1 MRRLTRVLLILLLVI
16 VVLLGAVLIVGRIYL
31 ASDSARQQVVS
42 RLQEAYGGPVAV
54 QSADIGMFGG
64 TELRGLRLY
73 EPGQEGGDPWATVQ
87 TVKTDVSAIDLL
99 RGESPKQITLN
110 EPWVT
115 LRFGRDG
122 NLVTQL
128 PEQVRAKTKAGAG
141 VPATQA
147 AAVPE
152 IHVEGGQVILRQVG
166 RPEMLVKGISANV
179 RPEGDRLTLSG
190 TVKDDYWGEWS
201 LVNSSVDPAAGTL
214 TATLSTKHADVTQEK
229 LLRLPI
235 VPAAVWQEVEAQ
247 GTTPVDFT
255 FRHDPR
261 ASEGQQNHYRVDL
274 DPGDATITLPTIAFH
289 AEKVRGRISVDDE
302 LVTLDKVSG
311 RALAGGLDVSGTL
324 DFRGKDDIF
333 DLSVKATGLDVR
345 KVPEQWEFPEALRKF
360 GGALSGQAHLK
371 VRIADGQVTT
381 EGSTGE
387 GKVTGM
393 QVAGGTG
400 EMDLRLEPTPRGL
413 RFTPPAGPRK
423 PGSTGR
429 LPADDIPPAPRDGL
443 TALTILLQAP
453 PEPEPSAARG
463 VTEAIQGGINAVGRA
478 ITDTGAKAV
487 GALPK
492 GDISKPAPLPT
503 TPPTYLDINLNLK
516 DVDLAQFVKDL
527 GIKVPFDVAGRLRVK
542 VQASLPVDR
551 PRDLKLYKVTGTA
564 TLPTFTLS
572 GVEMKDVSA
581 RVRYDN
587 GVLRLEDFRG
597 QLPGKPAGSFSGTAR
612 LGVVPEGDLTADVTL
627 TDIPLAQ
634 VLRVAGLKEEVTG
647 SVSGSADLRVPS
659 GRLRDLSAWQG
670 SAKIKSGQVR
680 AFGMELTDAGATA
693 RVGKGLLTL
702 RDVTGKLEGATVT
715 GSAEAKLV
723 APYTYEGKL
732 ELPKGDLAS
741 LRHLSPG
748 LRPPVTVAGQL
759 GITAEVNGTL
769 SPFTAKLSG
778 SGTGRDVKVEKVN
791 VASLR
796 FRWAPVGELLK
807 LTDIKATL
815 YDGDVTGSAD
825 VPLNAKTDGKV
836 DVRFT
841 DVDVGGLVGDIPA
854 VPLRLEGKAGGSIK
868 GTLKAAPAGGERSFD
883 ADVDLSSPR
892 MRVQNLPAEKLT
904 GTFSYHNGSGEYHL
918 KGGLL
923 GGTFD
928 LDGRIPP
935 RPAAGGQP
943 AKPERPNDSR
953 LRIRGAQLGRLGEA
967 LDARGALDQLR
978 SQADLDVDFRLEGP
992 DYTPVGAGE
1001 FRLTRLR
1008 WGLQDIA
1015 ESVRGD
1021 VVLTEGEMRLRNLSG
1036 AIAGGTLRGQV
1047 VLRLRQPERSFFDIG
1062 IDGAD
1067 AAQVLAPWPAL
1078 AANVSGTLSGRLR
1091 GTWGRHWTGGGN
1103 VVLARGKVVGIEV
1116 AELRLPLRFDYVPA
1130 RGRAQI
1136 DIDDTG
1142 ATIARG
1148 RVSGRASLGFGIG
1161 TRLEGN
1167 MRFYGVDLRTL
1178 LRPFAES
1185 TTLGSGQVSGR
1196 VEFSGSDVRSLDDVT
1211 ATVGAS
1217 FAQAQ
1222 AFQLPVL
1229 SQIAPF
1235 LVPGQSNA
1243 TFQSGD
1249 LRGRLSGGIFRVQRL
1264 GLTGNVV
1271 NLFAEG
1277 NVTTSGRLNLD
1288 VTATTQV
1295 VGISAFG
1302 LRLLGLRLPLAGPVP
1317 LALLLEAT
1325 GYLSSTSIHAIV
1337 TGTVRSPT
1345 VRIEPLSLL
1354 TDEAARFFLLRAAG
1368 APIP

>member
-1 MRRLTRVLLILLLVI
+1 
-16 VVLLGAVLIVGRIYL
+16 
-31 ASDSARQQVVS
+31 
-42 RLQEAYGGPVAV
+42 
-54 QSADIGMFGG
+54 
-64 TELRGLRLY
+64 
-73 EPGQEGGDPWATVQ
+73 
-87 TVKTDVSAIDLL
+87 
-99 RGESPKQITLN
+99 
-110 EPWVT
+110 
-115 LRFGRDG
+115 
-122 NLVTQL
+122 L
-128 PEQVRAKTKAGAG
+128 P
-141 VPATQA
+141 
-147 AAVPE
+147 
-152 IHVEGGQVILRQVG
+152 
-166 RPEMLVKGISANV
+166 
-179 RPEGDRLTLSG
+179 
-190 TVKDDYWGEWS
+190 
-201 LVNSSVDPAAGTL
+201 
-214 TATLSTKHADVTQEK
+214 
-229 LLRLPI
+229 
-235 VPAAVWQEVEAQ
+235 
-247 GTTPVDFT
+247 
-255 FRHDPR
+255 
-261 ASEGQQNHYRVDL
+261 
-274 DPGDATITLPTIAFH
+274 
-289 AEKVRGRISVDDE
+289 
-302 LVTLDKVSG
+302 
-311 RALAGGLDVSGTL
+311 
-324 DFRGKDDIF
+324 
-333 DLSVKATGLDVR
+333 
-345 KVPEQWEFPEALRKF
+345 
-360 GGALSGQAHLK
+360 
-371 VRIADGQVTT
+371 
-381 EGSTGE
+381 
-387 GKVTGM
+387 
-393 QVAGGTG
+393 
-400 EMDLRLEPTPRGL
+400 
-413 RFTPPAGPRK
+413 
-423 PGSTGR
+423 
-429 LPADDIPPAPRDGL
+429 
-443 TALTILLQAP
+443 ALTILLQAP
-453 PEPEPSAARG
+453 AEPESSVTRG
-463 VTEAIQGGINAVGRA
+463 ATGAVQDGINAIGRA
-478 ITDTGAKAV
+478 ITDTGAKAI
-487 GALPK
+487 GAIPK
-492 GDISKPAPLPT
+492 GDITKPAPPPT
-503 TPPTYLDINLNLK
+503 TPPTYLDVNLNLK

-527 GIKVPFDVAGRLRVK
+527 GLKVPFDVAGRLSVK
-542 VQASLPVDR
+542 VQASLPVDQ
-551 PRDLKLYKVTGTA
+551 PRDLKLYKVSGTA

-587 GVLRLEDFRG
+587 GVLRLEEARARLG
-597 QLPGKPAGSFSGTAR
+597 TTGSFSGTAR
-612 LGVVPEGDLTADVTL
+612 LGVVPQGDLTADLTL
-627 TDIPLAQ
+627 TDIPLDQ
-634 VLRVAGLKEEVTG
+634 VLRAAGIKEEITG

-659 GRLRDLSAWQG
+659 DRLRDLSTWQG
-670 SAKIKSGQVR
+670 SAKLKSGKVS
-680 AFGMELTDAGATA
+680 AFGLALTDAGATA
-693 RVGKGLLTL
+693 RVGKGLLTV
-702 RDVTGKLEGATVT
+702 RDVTAKLEGASVT
-715 GSAEAKLV
+715 GSGEAKLT

-741 LRHLSPG
+741 LKHLSPG
-748 LRPPVTVAGQL
+748 LRPPVAVAGQF

-778 SGTGRDVKVEKVN
+778 SGTGHDVKVEKVN

-796 FRWAPVGELLK
+796 FRWAPVGESLK
-807 LTDIKATL
+807 LTDINATL
-815 YDGDVTGSAD
+815 YGGEVTGSAD
-825 VPLNAKTDGKV
+825 VPLDAKTDGKV

-868 GTLKAAPAGGERSFD
+868 GTLKAAPAGGERTFD

-892 MRVQNLPAEKLT
+892 MRVQNLPTEKLT

-953 LRIRGAQLGRLGEA
+953 LRIRGVQLGQLGQA

-978 SQADLDVDFRLEGP
+978 GQVDLDVSFRLEGP
-992 DYTPVGAGE
+992 DYTPVGTGE

-1047 VLRLRQPERSFFDIG
+1047 VLRLYRPGRSFFDIG

-1103 VVLARGKVVGIEV
+1103 VVLTRGKVIGIDV
-1116 AELRLPLRFDYVPA
+1116 TELRLPLRFDYVPA

-1136 DIDDTG
+1136 DIEDTG
-1142 ATIARG
+1142 ATVARG
-1148 RVSGRASLGFGIG
+1148 RVSGRASLGFGVG
-1161 TRLEGN
+1161 TRLEGSL
-1167 MRFYGVDLRTL
+1167 RFYGVDLRTL
-1178 LRPFAES
+1178 LRPFTES
-1185 TTLGSGQVSGR
+1185 TTLGSGQMSGR

-1211 ATVGAS
+1211 ATVDAS

-1229 SQIAPF
+1229 SQIAPL

-1243 TFQSGD
+1243 TFRSGD

-1277 NVTTSGRLNLD
+1277 NVTTGGRLNLD
-1288 VTATTQV
+1288 VTVTTQV
-1295 VGISAFG
+1295 VGSSALG

-1325 GYLSSTSIHAIV
+1325 GYFSSTSIHAIV

-1354 TDEAARFFLLRAAG
+1354 TDEAARFLLLRAAG